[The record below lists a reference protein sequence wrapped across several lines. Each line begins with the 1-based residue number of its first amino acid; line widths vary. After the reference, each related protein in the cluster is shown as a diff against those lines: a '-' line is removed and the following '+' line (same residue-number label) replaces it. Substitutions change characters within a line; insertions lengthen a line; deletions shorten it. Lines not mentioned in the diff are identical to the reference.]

1 MIGSIR
7 RTTRSLVSAT
17 VGIAAVVTL
26 GIALAAPASAGE
38 SPSPV
43 DDAYT
48 TDFGTTL
55 VVPSATGLL
64 ANDDPG
70 TGTEPS
76 VEWVNTGDLAGTAA
90 VNADGSFTFT
100 PSAGF
105 SGVTSFSYNFSNG
118 QVILLAGTQVTITV
132 GDVRAVPDAYRLGV
146 GVPTLTVPAPGV
158 LGNDT
163 TATSIVATDVV
174 TTTTHGSLTL
184 AADGSFSYSPAAGY
198 AGTDAFTYTAT
209 SSSGGRSQPQTV
221 QLTIDP
227 PNSDLGV
234 KLAASTATV
243 TPGATFTLT
252 VIVYDVGPRVP
263 TNVVVGVDVGRTLTV
278 VSAAGGTIAA
288 DKHTVGYA
296 LRAVGKYKSVTFSL
310 TVKVPSAGVPGKQ
323 TIAGSVRSLDL
334 PDFVASNNTRQL
346 SVKPVTA

>member
-1 MIGSIR
+1 MTR
-7 RTTRSLVSAT
+7 RTRTLLTAT
-17 VGIAAVVTL
+17 VGVAAIALT
-26 GIALAAPASAGE
+26 GIAVAAPASAGE
-38 SPSPV
+38 SPSPQ

-64 ANDDPG
+64 SNDDPG
-70 TGTEPS
+70 EGTQPS

-146 GVPTLTVPAPGV
+146 GVPTLTVAAPGV

-163 TATSIVATDVV
+163 AATSAV
-174 TTTTHGSLTL
+174 TANLVSTTTHGSLTL
-184 AADGSFSYSPAAGY
+184 AADGSFRYSPTAGWS
-198 AGTDAFTYTAT
+198 GTDAFTYTAS
-209 SSSGGRSQPQTV
+209 SSSGGRSRPQTV
-221 QLTIDP
+221 QLTVDP

-234 KLAASTATV
+234 KVAASTATM
-243 TPGATFTLT
+243 TPGATFTLS
-252 VIVYDVGPRVP
+252 VIVYDNGPRVP

-278 VSAAGGTIAA
+278 VSAAGGTIAG

-296 LRAVGKYKSVTFSL
+296 LRAVGKNKSVTFTL
-310 TVKVPSAGVPGKQ
+310 TVKVPAAGVTGKQ
-323 TIAGSVRSLDL
+323 TLTGSVRSLDL
-334 PDFVASNNTRQL
+334 PDFLAYNNTRQL
-346 SVKPVTA
+346 TLKPVAV